1 MTTGLRL
8 LKYYQQTLAAPDTSP
23 VNRAIASAGLRALLR
38 HYKPGKR
45 LTVIRVDTLTVPAG
59 ALRAGRYELAGD

>member
-8 LKYYQQTLAAPDTSP
+8 LKYYQDTLAAPHASS
-23 VNRAIASAGLRALLR
+23 VNRAIASAGLRAVLR

-45 LTVIRVDTLTVPAG
+45 LTVIRVNTLTVPAG
-59 ALRAGRYELAGD
+59 ALGAERYELAGD